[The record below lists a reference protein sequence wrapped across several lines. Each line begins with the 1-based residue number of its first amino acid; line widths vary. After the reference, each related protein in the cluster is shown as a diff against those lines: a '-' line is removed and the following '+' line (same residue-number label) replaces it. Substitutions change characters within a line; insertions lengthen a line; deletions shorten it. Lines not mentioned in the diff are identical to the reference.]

1 MKKTMTYILAA
12 LAVLNLIWLFV
23 FDYRLPSFRLPSD
36 GEGVFQ
42 SAKEA
47 LQPEEEEISGE
58 AAVTEEAD
66 PQEKEADVSAPL
78 SQPSDLAEKEPQT
91 EAEEENVQKTAFE
104 PGEGERICFV
114 GAGNAPNLRSGPG
127 MEYAV
132 VDTAYENEAL
142 IVTGPEE
149 NEWFPIRNSKGVEG
163 YVFASLVILQD

>member
-1 MKKTMTYILAA
+1 MKKMITYLLAA

-23 FDYRLPSFRLPSD
+23 FDYRLPSFRLPSI
-36 GEGVFQ
+36 GEGVFP

-58 AAVTEEAD
+58 AAISEEDPQEEEAD
-66 PQEKEADVSAPL
+66 LREPL

-104 PGEGERICFV
+104 PVEGERICFV

-149 NEWFPIRNSKGVEG
+149 NEWLPIRNSKGVEG
-163 YVFASLVILQD
+163 YVFTALVILQD

>member
-1 MKKTMTYILAA
+1 MTCILAA
-12 LAVLNLIWLFV
+12 LAILNLIWLFV
-23 FDYRLPSFRLPSD
+23 FDYRLPSFSFLSV

-58 AAVTEEAD
+58 AAVSEEEDPQEEEAD
-66 PQEKEADVSAPL
+66 VREPL
-78 SQPSDLAEKEPQT
+78 SQPSDLAEKEPRT
-91 EAEEENVQKTAFE
+91 EAEEENVQETALE

-114 GAGNAPNLRSGPG
+114 SEGNDPNLRSGPG

-142 IVTGPEE
+142 IITGPEE
-149 NEWFPIRNSKGVEG
+149 NGWFPIRNSKGVEG
-163 YVFASLVILQD
+163 YVFAALVILQD